1 MSTQNLNLHH
11 QYSSK
16 EGSNKFQIKNQLSS
30 VFQYIQYQEEIGPV
44 LKQQQSNRT
53 IQETENRFISYSNT
67 SIYSN
72 QKYLESYD
80 KNSKATVSTK
90 MMIAYNE
97 CHFYKKYMVERIVKQ
112 SKQCKVVLCQEIGS
126 NQKKVA
132 KIYEGKMI
140 NFVKFIF
147 TQQEDIVPEIQTN
160 CKLSNFPHRNIISL
174 IDLFIEHELI
184 ALVFE
189 YQEGGTLYDFL
200 VQKQFQLT
208 DSEVKIIMKQI
219 LKGLRHLQ
227 KQEII
232 HRDIKLDNIMFTEFN
247 NIKSLKIIDFG
258 CAAFINDSKAKSI
271 KCGTLGYIAPE
282 ILNDQYYDYSSDIYS
297 VGSIFH
303 ILLSG
308 TRIYPQ
314 FLEQKQLKDLN
325 SQNAYKLNKSITC
338 PLTLDLLKS
347 MLSQQ
352 STRPKANCCLKH
364 EYFIKPDLSITNQ
377 QSSILLKTLKN
388 AIPKIKKPFSKM
400 TIFQN
405 CIKLHLY
412 YYYFLYQYAKQKS

>member
-11 QYSSK
+11 QFQSK
-16 EGSNKFQIKNQLSS
+16 EGNSKFQNKNQLAS
-30 VFQYIQYQEEIGPV
+30 VYQYIQDQEEIGPV
-44 LKQQQSNRT
+44 LKQQYSNRT
-53 IQETENRFISYSNT
+53 TQETENRFISYSNT

-72 QKYLESYD
+72 QKYLESYE
-80 KNSKATVSTK
+80 KNSKATASTK
-90 MMIAYNE
+90 MMIAHNE
-97 CHFYKKYMVERIVKQ
+97 CHFYKKYMVERIVKE
-112 SKQCKVVLCQEIGS
+112 SKLCKVVLCQEIGS

-140 NFVKFIF
+140 NF
-147 TQQEDIVPEIQTN
+147 EDIVPEIQTN
-160 CKLSNFPHRNIISL
+160 CKLSNLPHRNIISL

-189 YQEGGTLYDFL
+189 YQAGGTLYDFL

-227 KQEII
+227 KLEII

-258 CAAFINDSKAKSI
+258 CAAFINDSKAKSV
-271 KCGTLGYIAPE
+271 KCGTFGYIAPE

-297 VGSIFH
+297 VGGIFH

-377 QSSILLKTLKN
+377 LQKMQF
-388 AIPKIKKPFSKM
+388 PKLRNPFRK
-400 TIFQN
+400 
-405 CIKLHLY
+405 
-412 YYYFLYQYAKQKS
+412 